1 MSQQFERPMLRRN
14 DRCQCGSGLKYK
26 HCHGRA
32 ASSRRKKTGYIDA
45 GETPVRWVISDRIGT
60 SFFSTKDNAVIVFPT
75 RESAYAIAT
84 MDEFQDQEPG
94 DINVGGVGPTKWV
107 HLQEKLKFIEVAD
120 AVEAKQLI
128 FERIH
133 AAREQLM
140 SDSGAASDEQ
150 PSAE

>member
-1 MSQQFERPMLRRN
+1 MRDQFSRPMLRRN

-26 HCHGRA
+26 NCHGRP
-32 ASSRRKKTGYIDA
+32 ASSRLKKTGYIDA
-45 GETPVRWVISDRIGT
+45 GETPVRWVISDRVGT

-94 DINVGGVGPTKWV
+94 DINVGGVGPTKWA

-120 AVEAKQLI
+120 AEEAKRLI

-133 AAREQLM
+133 AARERLL
-140 SDSGAASDEQ
+140 SDSGDVSDEQ